1 MIKRFLAHPLTRG
14 LDIDHPSTTER
25 RRQIIREKHF
35 LKKIYQEWYTVIAT
49 AIPDSKEPV
58 LELGTGAGFLS
69 DVIPD
74 LITSEV
80 FFQPS
85 IRVVLDGQ
93 QFPFAND
100 SLRGIVM
107 IDVLHHLPQCRSF
120 FKEAVRCVRPGGCV
134 AMVEPWVTAWS
145 RLVYSKLH
153 HEPFRPEANE
163 WQFPS
168 SGPLSGANGALP
180 WIIFERDRTRF
191 EREFPE
197 FKIEFV
203 ELTMPFR
210 YLVSGGVSMRAL
222 MPGWTFG
229 LWRWLENRLRS
240 QLGQLA
246 MFAYVVLR
254 KRNRVDKAL

>member
-1 MIKRFLAHPLTRG
+1 MELGPLIKTFLAHPLTCG

-25 RRQIIREKHF
+25 RRQIIQEKRF
-35 LKKIYQEWYTVIAT
+35 LKKIYQEWYAVIST

-58 LELGTGAGFLS
+58 LELGSGAGFLS

-74 LITSEV
+74 LITSEI

-85 IRVVLDGQ
+85 IRVVSDGQ
-93 QFPFAND
+93 QLPFAND

-107 IDVLHHLPQCRSF
+107 IDVLHHLPRCRSF

-134 AMVEPWVTAWS
+134 VMLEPWVTAWS

-153 HEPFRPEANE
+153 HEPFRSSANE

-180 WIIFERDRTRF
+180 WIIFERDRAQF

-197 FKIEFV
+197 FKIEYV

-210 YLVSGGVSMRAL
+210 YLVSGGVSMRGL

-229 LWRWLENRLRS
+229 LWRWLENRLCS
-240 QLGQLA
+240 QLSKLA
-246 MFAYVVLR
+246 MFAYIVLR
-254 KRNRVDKAL
+254 KGS